1 MVELQGVCKVSLD
14 CALDVHVVAGST
26 TFALMRTLGISFL
39 FFFLRTIL
47 LLMVDSQFSFQHWH
61 KPRHLNVKN
70 TINTLFP
77 STS

>member
-39 FFFLRTIL
+39 FFFFK
-47 LLMVDSQFSFQHWH
+47 DYSFADGGFSIFFSA
-61 KPRHLNVKN
+61 LA
-70 TINTLFP
+70 
-77 STS
+77 